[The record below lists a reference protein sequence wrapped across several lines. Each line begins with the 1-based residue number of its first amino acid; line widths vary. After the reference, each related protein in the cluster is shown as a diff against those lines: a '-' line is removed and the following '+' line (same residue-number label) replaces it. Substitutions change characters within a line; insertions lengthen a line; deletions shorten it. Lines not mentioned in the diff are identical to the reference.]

1 MPEHPPASASPLLSG
16 VSVLDAMRPGVV
28 TCLADHGLAT
38 LAAIMVT
45 HGIHAIVLA
54 PLERGTPLIATDL
67 DLVRVALERPDA
79 RADEIA
85 REPLATL
92 ASDAPLDDA
101 VAMMSERGISHLL
114 ATEAAT
120 GAPVGIVSTFD
131 VAAVLGGQQPRM
143 ARMLRPAPARPS
155 PSARTLG
162 EARVG
167 QVMHRGV
174 ATCMADASLHTVARS
189 MAEHRVHC
197 IAVAGIDR
205 PGQHLT
211 WGLIGALDL
220 VIAVHRGELAEPA
233 SSIAI
238 TSPIAVDEAESLD
251 RAAALMVEH
260 DTSHVVVTGHSGLP
274 SGMISTLDVASILG
288 ATA

>member
-1 MPEHPPASASPLLSG
+1 MPEHHPASDSPLSG

-28 TCLADHGLAT
+28 TCLPDDGLAT

-45 HGIHAIVLA
+45 HGIHAVVLA
-54 PLERGTPLIATDL
+54 PLERGMPLIATDL

-79 RADEIA
+79 RAAETA
-85 REPLATL
+85 REALPALA
-92 ASDAPLDDA
+92 ADAPLDDA
-101 VAMMSERGISHLL
+101 VAMMSERRISHLL
-114 ATEAAT
+114 ATDGT
-120 GAPVGIVSTFD
+120 SGAPVGIVSTFD
-131 VAAVLGGQQPRM
+131 IAAVLGGQQPRV
-143 ARMLRPAPARPS
+143 ARTLRPAPARPS
-155 PSARTLG
+155 PSARTLS
-162 EARVG
+162 EARVDE
-167 QVMHRGV
+167 VMHRGV

-205 PGQHLT
+205 AGQHLT
-211 WGLIGALDL
+211 WGLIGDLDL
-220 VIAVHRGELAEPA
+220 VVALHRGALAEPA

-238 TSPIAVDEAESLD
+238 TSPIAVEEAESLD

-260 DTSHVVVTGHSGLP
+260 DTSHVVVTGDSGLP

-288 ATA
+288 AAA

>member
-1 MPEHPPASASPLLSG
+1 MPERHPASDSPLRG
-16 VSVLDAMRPGVV
+16 VSVRDAMRPGVV
-28 TCLADHGLAT
+28 TCLPDDGLAT

-54 PLERGTPLIATDL
+54 PLERGSPLIATDL

-79 RADEIA
+79 RAAEIA
-85 REPLATL
+85 REPLTTL
-92 ASDAPLDDA
+92 AADAPLDDA
-101 VAMMSERGISHLL
+101 VAMMSERSVSHLL
-114 ATEAAT
+114 ATGAAS

-131 VAAVLGGQQPRM
+131 VAAVLGGQQPRV
-143 ARMLRPAPARPS
+143 ARTLRPAPARPS
-155 PSARTLG
+155 SSARTLG
-162 EARVG
+162 EARVDG
-167 QVMHRGV
+167 VMHRGV

-211 WGLIGALDL
+211 WGLIGDLDL
-220 VIAVHRGELAEPA
+220 VVALHRGALLEPA
-233 SSIAI
+233 ASVAV

-260 DTSHVVVTGHSGLP
+260 DTSHVVVTGDAGLP